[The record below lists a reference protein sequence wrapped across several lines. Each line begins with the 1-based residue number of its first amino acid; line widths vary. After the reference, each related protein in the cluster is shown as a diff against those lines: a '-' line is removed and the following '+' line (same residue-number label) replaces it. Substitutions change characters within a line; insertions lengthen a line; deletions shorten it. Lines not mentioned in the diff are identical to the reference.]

1 MTRNIEYRDKKID
14 SIFVINKNY
23 YKFSS
28 NFITQISKII
38 ISNIITIF
46 IFYFLI
52 NFFESSLNYG
62 NNYKFIFIILIV
74 LLTFLSYIGISI
86 IIKAFKISDINL
98 KY

>member
-1 MTRNIEYRDKKID
+1 M
-14 SIFVINKNY
+14 
-23 YKFSS
+23 
-28 NFITQISKII
+28 SKII

-52 NFFESSLNYG
+52 NFLESSLYYV
-62 NNYKFIFIILIV
+62 NNYKFIFIVLIV
-74 LLTFLSYIGISI
+74 LLTFVSYIGLSI